1 MARALPQHAVVFS
14 TPLARN
20 AEGRDGGGKEEL
32 DFFWW
37 NLMGF
42 DWDLIEIKWDLPSPK
57 LPWKSV
63 A

>member
-32 DFFWW
+32 DFLLE

-42 DWDLIEIKWDLPSPK
+42 DWDFMGFTMRFSGIW
-57 LPWKSV
+57 
-63 A
+63 